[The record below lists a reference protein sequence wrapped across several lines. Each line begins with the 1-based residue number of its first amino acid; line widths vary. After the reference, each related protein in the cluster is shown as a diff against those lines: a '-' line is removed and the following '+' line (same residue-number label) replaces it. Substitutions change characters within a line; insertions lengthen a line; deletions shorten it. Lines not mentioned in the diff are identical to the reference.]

1 ADCIIGIFDWLL
13 DAECPLT
20 LLDQLG
26 IRLPRTTGDSSKP
39 LLNQTRRSTIFGSR
53 TVCSPNQA
61 IGTLF
66 FGSDDINRRDRDL
79 IAGQPVKWWTRTQRI
94 RTVAQIPLEAA
105 LLDIGAA
112 PIYQQIAAKALHLQ
126 QLGLS
131 YSVIARKLNVTD
143 KTVAKAI
150 AWLGRTSPPPDE

>member
-1 ADCIIGIFDWLL
+1 MSGICGEFSIGTFGTTINLGLISDWRRIVRGRGPLSHQSSGQSARNRWSADCIIGIFDWLL

-66 FGSDDINRRDRDL
+66 FGSDDINRRDNRRYE
-79 IAGQPVKWWTRTQRI
+79 IPGPIQRC
-94 RTVAQIPLEAA
+94 TK
-105 LLDIGAA
+105 D
-112 PIYQQIAAKALHLQ
+112 
-126 QLGLS
+126 
-131 YSVIARKLNVTD
+131 
-143 KTVAKAI
+143 
-150 AWLGRTSPPPDE
+150 